1 MAAVPAKAVMAIAA
15 LALAVV
21 AAYAS
26 STVFESTVGVKIK
39 VSRPFEAQ
47 AEVSVETPAG
57 ARTTRLGGFSLP
69 NATWVLPGHMVVRKE
84 GSFTIV
90 ASAALTVKNLD
101 TGRVYTFYIPCL
113 LAEGEPCYEPM
124 VVPVPVRLDPGN
136 YTVDLLLRWE
146 KASGEG
152 YAAVKVYLE
161 QVSRWVAPGGEA
173 PSEGS

>member
-1 MAAVPAKAVMAIAA
+1 MGLAAVPTKAAIVAAA
-15 LALAVV
+15 LVLAAV

-26 STVFESTVGVKIK
+26 SVVFEATVGVKIK

-47 AEVSVETPAG
+47 AEVSVDTPAG
-57 ARTTRLGGFSLP
+57 SKTVRIGGFSLP
-69 NATWVLPGHMVVRKE
+69 NATWVLPGHTLVRKE

-124 VVPVPVRLDPGN
+124 VVPAPVRLDPGG
-136 YTVDLLLRWE
+136 VH
-146 KASGEG
+146 A
-152 YAAVKVYLE
+152 
-161 QVSRWVAPGGEA
+161 GGHQERGA
-173 PSEGS
+173 R